1 MKPRHP
7 TWRTPW
13 RIGLLAIVA
22 VIVLAAGAGGIFL
35 ASFDPNRLKPRIIEA
50 VKHATGRDLSLNGKI
65 GFKLSLQPTIEA
77 RSVAFSNPDGFSRPQ
92 MATLDRLQLKLG
104 LLPLLSHRIEIVSL
118 TLIHPDILLE
128 TNAAGRPNWQLRPD
142 GSQPTPAA
150 TGPQSTSQAGSGD
163 RTRVSAAAVSIENGT
178 LAYRD
183 DRTNKVTTLGLPTLE
198 AAAASP
204 DAPLH
209 VETDAVYNGTG
220 FNLVADTGSLTRL
233 QDSAAT
239 TPWPLKLAVTA
250 AGATLVADGSL
261 TQPLLAKGYELAV
274 NGVVPDLSALAP
286 LLPGMTLPPLHDVH
300 FAAKLADRG
309 SEWPAVSA
317 LTLRAGASD
326 LGAQVAGLSLNK
338 LDIVGSALDQPIKVD
353 VDARLAGAPLVL
365 AAILGPPSLLMP
377 GAKPMPFPVDVTA
390 RAAGATLTAK
400 GEVAD
405 GVALTG
411 ANVALTAQ
419 IPDLAALSPLARA
432 ALPPLKSIAF
442 QGTLIDAAGGL
453 RNGMTLHAFRL
464 STPDADLAGEAQL
477 ALQPRTSL
485 TATLASNH
493 IDLDALQA
501 AVDQTPAPAAQPG
514 AQTPNQPEAKP
525 APRKRA
531 DRIFSDQPIPF
542 DQLRRADADLHLTV
556 GTLHSGGT
564 DYKAIATHTMLSG
577 GKLTVDQ
584 LSASLPPHGRVDA
597 KLSADAS
604 QPTPPLHVSLHASGL
619 ALKSVLAL
627 LGQPP
632 YANGNLDVYAEID
645 GAGSSPHAIA
655 SSVDGSLG
663 LETAGGTI
671 DNRLLGSILGKVMD
685 PLNALD
691 LVGRGGTSE
700 LRCFGARLDVRHG
713 VGTIGAL
720 GLSSSL
726 LTMTGSGTINL
737 GEETL
742 GLTLRP
748 EARIAGTPLVVPI
761 AVTGPIQAPKVAV
774 SKLGT
779 AESNVGSVAGAI
791 AGNATPLGLLGGLLG
806 ADKLLGGGGGDVCGP
821 VLTAA
826 RGGKLPQD
834 GEATHGKAPNPILSN
849 PAAVLRNLLR

>member
-1 MKPRHP
+1 MKPRHR
-7 TWRTPW
+7 TWRSPW
-13 RIGLLAIVA
+13 RIGLLAVVA
-22 VIVLAAGAGGIFL
+22 VIVVAAGAGGVFL

-50 VKHATGRDLSLNGKI
+50 VRHATGRDLSLNGKI
-65 GFKLSLQPTIEA
+65 AFKLSLQPTIEA
-77 RSVAFSNPDGFSRPQ
+77 RNVAFSNPDGFSRPQ

-118 TLIHPDILLE
+118 VLIHPDILLE
-128 TNAAGRPNWQLRPD
+128 TDAAGRPNWQLRPD
-142 GSQPTPAA
+142 ESQPTSA
-150 TGPQSTSQAGSGD
+150 TTQPQGISQARTGE

-183 DRTNKVTTLGLPTLE
+183 DRTNKVTTLGLSTLE
-198 AAAASP
+198 AIAASP

-209 VETDAVYNGTG
+209 VETDAVYNGTA
-220 FNLVADTGSLTRL
+220 FNLVADTGGLTRL
-233 QDSAAT
+233 QDSTAT
-239 TPWPLKLAVTA
+239 TPWPVKLALTA
-250 AGATLVADGSL
+250 GGARLGADGWL

-274 NGVVPDLSALAP
+274 NGAVPDLSALAP
-286 LLPGMTLPPLHDVH
+286 LLPGMTLPPLHDLR

-309 SEWPAVSA
+309 SERPAVSA

-326 LGAQVAGLSLNK
+326 LSAQVPGLSLNK
-338 LDIVGSALDQPIKVD
+338 LDIAGSALDQPIKAD
-353 VDARLAGAPLVL
+353 VDARLGGTPLTL
-365 AAILGPPSLLMP
+365 AAILGPPALLMP
-377 GAKPMPFPVDVTA
+377 GAKPQPFPVDVTA
-390 RAAGATLTAK
+390 RAAGATLAAK

-411 ANVALTAQ
+411 VKVALTAQ
-419 IPDLAALSPLARA
+419 IPDLAALSPLART

-442 QGTLIDAAGGL
+442 QGTLTEAAGGL
-453 RNGMTLHAFRL
+453 RNGMTLQAIGL
-464 STPDADLAGEAQL
+464 STPDADLTGEAQL
-477 ALQPRTSL
+477 GLQPRSSL
-485 TATLASNH
+485 TATLTSSH

-501 AVDQTPAPAAQPG
+501 AVDQVPAPTAQPG
-514 AQTPNQPEAKP
+514 SPPAAQPEAKP

-542 DQLRRADADLHLTV
+542 DQLRRADADLRLTV
-556 GTLHSGGT
+556 GTLRSGGT
-564 DYKAIATHTMLSG
+564 DYKAIATHAVLSG
-577 GKLTVDQ
+577 GKLTLDQ
-584 LSASLPPHGRVDA
+584 FSASLPPHGHVDA

-604 QPTPPLHVSLHASGL
+604 QPTPPVHVSLHASGL
-619 ALKSVLAL
+619 PLKSVLAL
-627 LGQPP
+627 LSQPP
-632 YANGNLDVYAEID
+632 YANSNLDVYAEID
-645 GAGSSPHAIA
+645 GAGSTPHAIA
-655 SSVDGSLG
+655 ASVDGSLG

-700 LRCFGARLDVRHG
+700 LRCFGARLDARHG

-720 GLSSSL
+720 ALSSSL

-748 EARIAGTPLVVPI
+748 EARIAGTPVVVPI
-761 AVTGPIQAPKVAV
+761 AVTGPIQGPKVGV
-774 SKLGT
+774 SKIGT

-791 AGNATPLGLLGGLLG
+791 AGNGTPLGLLGGLLG

-821 VLTAA
+821 VLAAA
-826 RGGKLPQD
+826 RGGKLPPD
-834 GEATHGKAPNPILSN
+834 GEATRGKTTNPILSN
-849 PAAVLRNLLR
+849 PTAVLRNLLR